1 MSRPNLTIIVG
12 PSASGK
18 STLLNQMKDL
28 GYGTVVSY
36 TTRPMRDGEVDGR
49 DYRFVSVE
57 KFKSHIYRGH
67 ITLERTFRIVTGEEY
82 HYGVPVDDLRS
93 AFRDNKHK
101 AMILDLQGV
110 RQLIRQGYSPYIV
123 MVDAPLHELAHRAM
137 KRNSDVSETLDRIA
151 REDREF
157 DQFRRDGLVDMYV
170 STVAPELRMAKDK
183 ISTMEYVDYSGIR
196 EGSSK

>member
-1 MSRPNLTIIVG
+1 
-12 PSASGK
+12 
-18 STLLNQMKDL
+18 
-28 GYGTVVSY
+28 
-36 TTRPMRDGEVDGR
+36 
-49 DYRFVSVE
+49 
-57 KFKSHIYRGH
+57 
-67 ITLERTFRIVTGEEY
+67 
-82 HYGVPVDDLRS
+82 
-93 AFRDNKHK
+93 
-101 AMILDLQGV
+101 
-110 RQLIRQGYSPYIV
+110 
-123 MVDAPLHELAHRAM
+123 M

>member
-28 GYGTVVSY
+28 GYGTVVPY

-57 KFKSHIYRGH
+57 KFKSLLYQGH
-67 ITLERTFRIVTGEEY
+67 IVLERSFRIVTGEEY
-82 HYGVPVDDLRS
+82 HYGVPVDDLRRT
-93 AFRDNKHK
+93 FRDNNHK
-101 AMILDLQGV
+101 VMILDPQGV
-110 RQLIRQGYSPYIV
+110 RQLKRQGYSPYIV